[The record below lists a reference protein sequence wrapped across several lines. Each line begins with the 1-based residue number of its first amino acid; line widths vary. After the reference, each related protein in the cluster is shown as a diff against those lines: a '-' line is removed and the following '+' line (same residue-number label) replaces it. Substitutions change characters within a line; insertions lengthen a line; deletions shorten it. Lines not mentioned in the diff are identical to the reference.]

1 MGECC
6 PLPRP
11 PVLQSAPIHHQVIN
25 VALPRAEEVA
35 VVVVRVAGIR
45 AVVTVVTT
53 SVIPVTSV
61 QAASMAGNRDKV
73 VNSRTSTPI
82 TNHSTLFYVNFL
94 NITLEY
100 LPGLELEAGKGAHVE
115 TMERTKTGN
124 VLCKNILFICVY
136 LL

>member
-1 MGECC
+1 MI
-6 PLPRP
+6 LST
-11 PVLQSAPIHHQVIN
+11 PVQHQVIN
-25 VALPRAEEVA
+25 VALPRVEEVA
-35 VVVVRVAGIR
+35 VVVVRMAGVR

-53 SVIPVTSV
+53 SIIPVTSV
-61 QAASMAGNRDKV
+61 QTASMAGDRDKV
-73 VNSRTSTPI
+73 VNGRTSTP
-82 TNHSTLFYVNFL
+82 TTEDLTLFHVNLL
-94 NITLEY
+94 NIMLDY

>member
-1 MGECC
+1 MI
-6 PLPRP
+6 LST
-11 PVLQSAPIHHQVIN
+11 PVQHQVIN

-73 VNSRTSTPI
+73 VNSRTSTLYNKSFDLI
-82 TNHSTLFYVNFL
+82 LREFSQYYVR
-94 NITLEY
+94 I
-100 LPGLELEAGKGAHVE
+100 PSWP
-115 TMERTKTGN
+115 
-124 VLCKNILFICVY
+124 
-136 LL
+136 